1 MKKLNIINEIKG
13 IAFVL
18 MLIHHMFYFYDVSKD
33 YKTQYSKNTII
44 QICGII
50 SRHIFILLVHILFI
64 FTLYE
69 IKEKPVL
76 FIVPSVPAVIAAAVI
91 LYRI

>member
-1 MKKLNIINEIKG
+1 MCDFYAQLELTEHKNLNIKCG
-13 IAFVL
+13 IA
-18 MLIHHMFYFYDVSKD
+18 K
-33 YKTQYSKNTII
+33 
-44 QICGII
+44 
-50 SRHIFILLVHILFI
+50 RHIFILLVHILFI

>member
-50 SRHIFILLVHILFI
+50 SRHIFILLVGINI
-64 FTLYE
+64 FLQYINYE
-69 IKEKPVL
+69 SK
-76 FIVPSVPAVIAAAVI
+76 
-91 LYRI
+91 